1 MEATTQTVTTTEKT
15 VATSSTPAAELVI
28 NNEVPSITG
37 NLKSDKL
44 MQLVAA
50 DVASHELVLP
60 GLDQLVGRRCRA
72 LNRAHSAL
80 IAAFAPSLSDGDR
93 ERAECLAD
101 AYLEHHDR
109 LAGVRWYSLPS
120 TQRAERLA
128 TLQFFDRAVSR
139 AHQTRM
145 NDRLADA
152 IDNVTET
159 LEKIRP
165 SIEMMAKNKVSELYS
180 DAAKNKPQ
188 A

>member
-15 VATSSTPAAELVI
+15 VATSSSPAAELVI

-44 MQLVAA
+44 LQLVAA

-60 GLDQLVGRRCRA
+60 GLDPLVGRRCRA

-139 AHQTRM
+139 EHQTRM
-145 NDRLADA
+145 NDRLVMSIECVA
-152 IDNVTET
+152 ES
-159 LEKIRP
+159 LEALRP
-165 SIEMMAKNKVSELYS
+165 SIEAMATAKAPTAKT
-180 DAAKNKPQ
+180 AKNKPQ